1 MDLVQQLR
9 SEIMGYFGAAS
20 AFDERVAAKLKLS
33 RGDMRWLDLIGREGP
48 MTPGH
53 LAEESGLTTGA
64 VTFLLDRLEEA
75 GLIKRRRDTEDRRRL
90 WVELTPSAERRMGR
104 AQEPIKAEMRELA
117 QRFKAEELAIVRDF
131 MREAKEVFQRQVR
144 GEARPADDATC
155 DDLGRRGPVG

>member
-1 MDLVQQLR
+1 
-9 SEIMGYFGAAS
+9 
-20 AFDERVAAKLKLS
+20 
-33 RGDMRWLDLIGREGP
+33 
-48 MTPGH
+48 
-53 LAEESGLTTGA
+53 